1 MRKELCLKDRQEYLD
16 RYDRFTVERC
26 RRIDRSYNDDIDQKA
41 LKDKKISKKQAKQIN
56 KWAHDMQLYYEK
68 GERYANRDKTVQ
80 EWMDAD
86 RKKDELYESAE
97 PPENVRCLTCR
108 NRLTPIFKDLMS
120 SLDKED
126 RILFMF
132 ECPNKCLPRRAFY
145 ADGEE
150 WRSKPDLCPHCDK
163 PLSVTMKDD
172 GKVSTTT
179 YSCAKCKYKRSEDY
193 IWRHKE
199 EGYDEDFAT
208 DRDKYCLTEEEGKE
222 YLDGKW
228 SLEGLSKI
236 TKEFQEKE
244 NARQERL
251 KETPEGFAVEGYG
264 GSSCN
269 LCGQYNQDGDFWYDK
284 WGIKCLVCQRA
295 IDKKEIPGSLMK
307 FTDSWY
313 SNFDIQNRFNLKS
326 PTIQKWIRQGVLK
339 ARTISHYGKGTWAQV
354 FLIKDNEDFL
364 PPKKFTNSR
373 SYSFVKDGKIWNTS
387 AEWYKYAD
395 LRKKVEKYKIM
406 NYIKVV
412 EVEKEKEKQ
421 DD

>member
-1 MRKELCLKDRQEYLD
+1 MGKELYLKDRQEYLD

-26 RRIDRSYNDDIDQKA
+26 RRIERRYDDVDPEA
-41 LKDKKISKKQAKQIN
+41 LKDKKITKKQAKQIN

-68 GERYANRDKTVQ
+68 GERYAERDKTVQ

-126 RILFMF
+126 RVLFMF
-132 ECPNKCLPRRAFY
+132 ECPNKCFPRRAFY

-193 IWRHKE
+193 TWRYKE
-199 EGYDEDFAT
+199 DSYDENFAT

-222 YLDGKW
+222 YLDAKW

-264 GSSCN
+264 GSSCS

-284 WGIKCLVCQRA
+284 WGVKCLVCQRA
-295 IDKKEIPGSLMK
+295 IEKKEIPGSLLK
-307 FTDSWY
+307 FRDSWY

-326 PTIQKWIRQGVLK
+326 PTIQKWVRQGILK
-339 ARTISHYGKGTWAQV
+339 PRIISRYGKGTWAQV
-354 FLIKDNEDFL
+354 FLLKDNKDFL
-364 PPKKFTNSR
+364 PPKKFTDSR
-373 SYSFVKDGKIWNTS
+373 GYSFIKDGKTWHTS
-387 AEWYKYAD
+387 AEWYKYPD

-421 DD
+421 ND

>member
-1 MRKELCLKDRQEYLD
+1 MEKSLHLKDRQEYLD

-26 RRIDRSYNDDIDQKA
+26 RRIDRSYNDDIDPKS
-41 LKDKKISKKQAKQIN
+41 LKDKKITKKEAKQVN
-56 KWAHDMQLYYEK
+56 KWAHDMQLYFEK

-86 RKKDELYESAE
+86 RKKDEMYESAE

-108 NRLTPIFKDLMS
+108 NRLTPIFKELMS
-120 SLDKED
+120 NLDKED

-163 PLSVTMKDD
+163 PLVVTMKDD

-193 IWRHKE
+193 TWRHKE
-199 EGYDEDFAT
+199 DDYDENFAT

-222 YLDGKW
+222 YLDAKW
-228 SLEGLSKI
+228 SLEGLTKI
-236 TKEFQEKE
+236 TKEFQEEEKKK
-244 NARQERL
+244 QERL
-251 KETPEGFAVEGYG
+251 KEEPNGFAVEGYG
-264 GSSCN
+264 GSSCS

-284 WGIKCLVCQRA
+284 WGVKCLVCQRA

-307 FTDSWY
+307 FRDSWY

-326 PTIQKWIRQGVLK
+326 PTIQKWIRQGILK
-339 ARTISHYGKGTWAQV
+339 ARTISHYGKGTWSQV

-364 PPKKFTNSR
+364 PPKKFTDSR
-373 SYSFVKDGKIWNTS
+373 GYSFVKDGKTWHTS

-412 EVEKEKEKQ
+412 EVEKEKQ

>member
-1 MRKELCLKDRQEYLD
+1 
-16 RYDRFTVERC
+16 
-26 RRIDRSYNDDIDQKA
+26 
-41 LKDKKISKKQAKQIN
+41 
-56 KWAHDMQLYYEK
+56 
-68 GERYANRDKTVQ
+68 
-80 EWMDAD
+80 
-86 RKKDELYESAE
+86 
-97 PPENVRCLTCR
+97 
-108 NRLTPIFKDLMS
+108 MS

-126 RILFMF
+126 RVLFMF
-132 ECPNKCLPRRAFY
+132 ECPNKCLPRRSFY

-150 WRSKPDLCPHCDK
+150 WRPKPDLCPHCDK

-193 IWRHKE
+193 TWRHKE
-199 EGYDEDFAT
+199 DNYDKNFAT

-222 YLDGKW
+222 YLDAKW

-251 KETPEGFAVEGYG
+251 KEEPDGFAVEGYG
-264 GSSCN
+264 GSSCS
-269 LCGQYNQDGDFWYDK
+269 LCSQYNQDGDFWYDK
-284 WGIKCLVCQRA
+284 WGVKCLVCQRA
-295 IDKKEIPGSLMK
+295 IEKKEIPGSLLK
-307 FTDSWY
+307 FRDSWY

-326 PTIQKWIRQGVLK
+326 PTIQKWVRQGILK
-339 ARTISHYGKGTWAQV
+339 ARIISRYGKGTWAQV
-354 FLIKDNEDFL
+354 FLIKDNKDFL
-364 PPKKFTNSR
+364 PPKKFTDSR
-373 SYSFVKDGKIWNTS
+373 GYSFVKDGKTWHTS

-412 EVEKEKEKQ
+412 EVEKEK
-421 DD
+421 D